1 MDRTFYPAE
10 RLDQMKWEL
19 TRSCI
24 DLAIRDAVLETGTD
38 RCLYGSP
45 ESGYWFALDHARNV
59 PHQPDLVPEELRAV
73 MVHYRLP
80 PVTRNRTSV
89 EPAVM
94 ENYLGDPV
102 RTFDPW
108 GAGEGAGF
116 QLQGLYASWVA
127 EVDNAFTN
135 WGLLAEERLPGGR
148 VRDRRTAPGTG
159 AHHPGRDVIGHG
171 VTG

>member
-1 MDRTFYPAE
+1 MDPQPSPPE
-10 RLDQMKWEL
+10 RLAQMKWEL
-19 TRSCI
+19 TKSCI

-45 ESGYWFALDHARNV
+45 DSGYWFALDHARDV
-59 PHQPDLVPEELRAV
+59 PHQPDLVPEELREV

-80 PVTRNRTSV
+80 PVTKNRVCV

-102 RTFDPW
+102 RSFDPW
-108 GAGEGAGF
+108 GAGEGGGF

-127 EVDNAFTN
+127 EVDHAFTN
-135 WGLLAEERLPGGR
+135 WGNLADERLLGGR
-148 VRDRRTAPGTG
+148 VCSRRTVA
-159 AHHPGRDVIGHG
+159 R
-171 VTG
+171 